1 MKEIPASKIVSKI
14 SEALIKAN
22 LYLPDDVLAAI
33 DKAEKAEESPA
44 SLEVFHQLKE
54 NAVLAAK
61 TGLPLCQDTGLAVF
75 FVEIGED
82 CRVVGGNL
90 CDSINEA
97 VRKGYQDGYLRK
109 SVCNPL
115 TRKNTNDN
123 TPAIIHIDMVSGSD
137 LKICFMCKGG
147 GAENMSSVAMLSP
160 ADGWDGIKKHVL
172 NRVIEAGS
180 NPCPPIILGIGI
192 GGSFDLAPI
201 LAKKALLR
209 KLDDTHHD
217 SEISKMEKE
226 LLDEVNKLGIG
237 AMGLGGNTTCLGVK
251 INIAPCHIASLP
263 LAVNFQCHSSRHG
276 EVVF

>member
-1 MKEIPASKIVSKI
+1 MKEIPAVKIVSKI
-14 SEALIKAN
+14 SNALIKAN

-33 DKAEKAEESPA
+33 DNAEKVEKSPA
-44 SLEVFHQLKE
+44 SLEVFRQLKE

-61 TGLPLCQDTGLAVF
+61 TRLPLCQDTGLAVF

-82 CRVVGGNL
+82 CRIIGGNL
-90 CDSINEA
+90 KEAINEG

-109 SVCNPL
+109 SACNPL
-115 TRKNTNDN
+115 TRKNTGDN
-123 TPAIIHIDMVSGSD
+123 TPAIIHIDIVSGSD
-137 LKICFMCKGG
+137 LKISFMCKGG
-147 GAENMSSVAMLSP
+147 GAENMSSIAMLSP
-160 ADGWDGIKKHVL
+160 ADGWNGIKKYVL
-172 NRVIEAGS
+172 NCVVEAGS
-180 NPCPPIILGIGI
+180 NPCPPIILGLGI

-209 KLDDTHHD
+209 KLDDIHHD
-217 SEISKMEKE
+217 SEIAEMEKE
-226 LLDEVNKLGIG
+226 LLNEVNKLGIG